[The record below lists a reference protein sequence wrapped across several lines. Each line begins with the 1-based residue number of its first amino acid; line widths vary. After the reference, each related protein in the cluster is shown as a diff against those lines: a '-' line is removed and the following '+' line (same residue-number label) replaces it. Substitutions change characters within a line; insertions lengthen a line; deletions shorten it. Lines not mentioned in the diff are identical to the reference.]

1 MEKGAQ
7 RRIVE
12 RLKKVGHL
20 HAASRGA
27 KILRTRELIEHEEP
41 RRPAGGKTLK
51 LTVEINIGKN
61 IGGR

>member
-1 MEKGAQ
+1 MG
-7 RRIVE
+7 RGVGLRD
-12 RLKKVGHL
+12 RLDT
-20 HAASRGA
+20 ASWRPE
-27 KILRTRELIEHEEP
+27 ILRTRELIEHEEP